1 MGLRYYSGWSASLLV
16 CVRPLRYNGSTMRFR
31 PFLRRQVLGGAL
43 LLGGA
48 VLLLSVG
55 ASLAYRQWQD
65 WQFAKAVAVA
75 PTRIVVTA
83 RVSLPTV
90 AVPTLPLT
98 ATPEPPTV
106 AAIGAPSVL
115 PDIGEEGTPEPASAQ
130 NQPAGP
136 TATPVITPIPPSPTP
151 LLSPTSPPTPSPTPI
166 PSSLP
171 VRLVMPWLGLNVP
184 VVEMSWQV
192 KDTPDGPV
200 SEWVVP
206 DNAAGHHVNSAS
218 LGEVGNVVISGHNN
232 IKGKVFKPISVAFDP
247 KQPDKFLGE
256 QIQVIAADGRTFN
269 YVVKTVYFFLE
280 KGATLAERQANGRV
294 MDATSEPML
303 TIITCWPPSSNT
315 HRIVI
320 QAALDTREQ
329 LDSGMRP

>member
-1 MGLRYYSGWSASLLV
+1 
-16 CVRPLRYNGSTMRFR
+16 MRFSSSW
-31 PFLRRQVLGGAL
+31 RRVLGSVLLIGGIAL
-43 LLGGA
+43 LLSA
-48 VLLLSVG
+48 A
-55 ASLAYRQWQD
+55 ASLVYRQWQD
-65 WQFAKAVAVA
+65 RQFAKVVALA

-83 RVSLPTV
+83 RPPLPTV
-90 AVPTLPLT
+90 AIPTLPPT
-98 ATPEPPTV
+98 ATPEPPTAEAV
-106 AAIGAPSVL
+106 GAPSVL
-115 PDIGEEGTPEPASAQ
+115 PAIGEEGTPERKESPQ
-130 NQPAGP
+130 NQPEVP
-136 TATPVITPIPPSPTP
+136 TAMPAVAPVAPSPTP
-151 LLSPTSPPTPSPTPI
+151 FPSPITPPTPSPTPL

-171 VRLVMPWLGLNVP
+171 VRLVMPWLRLDVP

-200 SEWVVP
+200 SEWMVP
-206 DNAAGHHVNSAS
+206 DNAAGHHANSAR

-256 QIQVIAADGRTFN
+256 QIQVVAADGRTFN
-269 YVVKTVYFFLE
+269 YVVKTIHFFLE

-320 QAALDTREQ
+320 QAALDTRDA
-329 LDSGMRP
+329 LDAGIKP